1 MTPLIQAPS
10 VIPQLILNLCTVSIA
25 TCNKLFENMT
35 PFYWDNNK
43 SKILGTVN
51 GKTFYWE
58 IDTGSAVTGMN
69 INLFETAFGKNKE
82 EKKQTFL

>member
-1 MTPLIQAPS
+1 
-10 VIPQLILNLCTVSIA
+10 
-25 TCNKLFENMT
+25 MT